1 MSVTVEAW
9 LRRDV
14 QTAINILLNFKR
26 DQIRA

>member
-14 QTAINILLNFKR
+14 QTAINILGTIKR